1 MVINKIGD
9 VPYVQYIT
17 EEERCNLEFLWNEYC
32 GPYIVDPV
40 SNDQAL
46 WIMYNELPEK
56 CKRGFK
62 IQFINN
68 TNDAFKIEMERG

>member
-1 MVINKIGD
+1 MIINKIGD

-40 SNDQAL
+40 SDDQAL
-46 WIMYNELPEK
+46 WIMYNELPKK

-68 TNDAFKIEMERG
+68 AKDAFKMEMERG